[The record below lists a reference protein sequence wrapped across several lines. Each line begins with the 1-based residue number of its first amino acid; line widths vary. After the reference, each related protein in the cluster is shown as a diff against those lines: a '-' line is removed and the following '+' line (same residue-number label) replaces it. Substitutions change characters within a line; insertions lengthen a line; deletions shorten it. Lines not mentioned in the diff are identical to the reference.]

1 MIKFE
6 GHLSLP
12 FSVMLNSVICNEN
25 ETENGFC
32 QNGFCKKWMTKYLI
46 SVFYHRRLQLGSN
59 VVSWSVP
66 KTLSIGKLGIDQ
78 ELLSVTQT
86 LGLKQVGNAP
96 ILYVFLYM
104 FVLAW
109 NKVFSST
116 PSQVPVSAHCSYHKE
131 WMEKKLEKPDPSAL
145 GIMRAWT
152 PWAWGRVWTRLSQ
165 LWWLGQWWWVQF

>member
-1 MIKFE
+1 MNDKIPDE
-6 GHLSLP
+6 
-12 FSVMLNSVICNEN
+12 
-25 ETENGFC
+25 
-32 QNGFCKKWMTKYLI
+32 I

-66 KTLSIGKLGIDQ
+66 KTLSRQTWDWSRTTFCNPDPGPKTGWKCSHSLYF
-78 ELLSVTQT
+78 SVYVC
-86 LGLKQVGNAP
+86 LALKQS
-96 ILYVFLYM
+96 
-104 FVLAW
+104 
-109 NKVFSST
+109 FSST

-152 PWAWGRVWTRLSQ
+152 PWAWGRVWTRLSL